1 MLPDLDRRN
10 PRSLMVK
17 GAWQA
22 LAEEFDRRDRIY
34 GAEATRR
41 LALFQQILTDEAE
54 QGTPGP
60 PKVDSPD
67 DM

>member
-1 MLPDLDRRN
+1 MI
-10 PRSLMVK
+10 K
-17 GAWQA
+17 GAW
-22 LAEEFDRRDRIY
+22 LILTEEFDFRDRIY
-34 GAEATRR
+34 GAEATRRR

-67 DM
+67 DL

>member
-1 MLPDLDRRN
+1 MI
-10 PRSLMVK
+10 K
-17 GAWQA
+17 GAW
-22 LAEEFDRRDRIY
+22 LILTEEFDFRDRIY

-41 LALFQQILTDEAE
+41 RLALFQQIPTDEAE

-67 DM
+67 DLE